1 MSGSYDQGLVP
12 LYTAQYST
20 NVDLL
25 LQQKGSKLRPTVT
38 EGFHVGKMASPVNQV
53 GPVVAKSPAGR
64 FAPLNNT
71 QTTYVRR
78 WVFPTSADI
87 NQLVDRFDE
96 LQTIVDPKSALVTGA
111 GYAMGRFWD
120 DQILAAT
127 TATAQIGVDA
137 GALTSETFSTT
148 NFQIA
153 VNFQSG
159 ANVGLTVAKLIELR
173 RILQHYHND
182 LDSESITM
190 VIGSKQ
196 EADLL
201 AQQQVISKEYGGMGM
216 DSGRIKS
223 FLGINFE
230 VMERVPETTAG
241 SVRGAIAW
249 VKSGMYLGVWRD
261 LENNISQ
268 RKDLSSLPW
277 QVYTE
282 AVCGATRTQPGKVV
296 QLLCADTTGADIN
309 P

>member
-12 LYTAQYST
+12 LFTAQYST
-20 NVDLL
+20 NVELL

-53 GPVVAKSPAGR
+53 GPLVAKSPAAR
-64 FAPLNNT
+64 FSPLSNQQSN
-71 QTTYVRR
+71 YVRR
-78 WVFPTSADI
+78 WVFPVTADI

-96 LQTIVDPKSALVTGA
+96 LQTVVDPKSALVTGA

-120 DQILAAT
+120 DIILAAT
-127 TATAQIGVDA
+127 TGTAQIGVDA

-148 NFQIA
+148 SFQIA
-153 VNFQSG
+153 VNFQAG
-159 ANVGLTVAKLIELR
+159 ANTGLTVAKLIELR

-182 LDSESITM
+182 LDLEGITM
-190 VIGSKQ
+190 IIGSKQ

-201 AQQQVISKEYGGMGM
+201 AQQQVINKDYGGMGM

-230 VMERVPETTAG
+230 VMERVPQSTIG
-241 SVRGAIAW
+241 SVRGCIAY
-249 VKSGMYLGVWRD
+249 VKSGLYLGVWRD

-277 QVYTE
+277 QIYTE
-282 AVCGATRTQPGKVV
+282 AVAGATRTQPGKVI
-296 QLLCADTTGADIN
+296 QILCADTTGADLN